1 MGASESIQKRP
12 RETRDAPDIE
22 SETPLERPPPEAPPA
37 TNTGSSL
44 NTTTGTDSTSTSV
57 TDPITNITIQFN
69 TDTGSSPKRT
79 PSADPKNPIRCRK
92 SRLKKK
98 AKEKEEHKELLECLE
113 KQRELKAH
121 EADLK
126 NTGSSA
132 ARDAVSNSK
141 PLKIKILDKPC
152 GSFGSNNDDNIIDIV
167 TKSELMDASQKITK
181 AAKWRSSDEF
191 EFKFDVQPLQPSDE
205 KIVKTRKSVKNSR
218 EKKKAVDALKVRMT
232 EILNAENIALEANI
246 KQLQQSQAL
255 LAQQHQQQLQQNYG
269 PPTQA
274 QQPPS
279 QAQPQQQDQVEQSGA
294 SAGVQ
299 TIRVNQQQ
307 PQVIQLQ
314 PQQQQQPQPQVF
326 QPQPQQQQQQAQPH
340 HQMQQ
345 PGAAAGPPRG
355 IQIFQQIT
363 TPAGE
368 IYQIPVQLNA
378 EQFQMIRAQMIEG
391 AGSLQPIVTHTA
403 PIQTQLAQPAQTCQ
417 TIQFQGGQQAY
428 YVQQQY

>member
-1 MGASESIQKRP
+1 MGCAMS
-12 RETRDAPDIE
+12 
-22 SETPLERPPPEAPPA
+22 
-37 TNTGSSL
+37 
-44 NTTTGTDSTSTSV
+44 
-57 TDPITNITIQFN
+57 
-69 TDTGSSPKRT
+69 
-79 PSADPKNPIRCRK
+79 
-92 SRLKKK
+92 
-98 AKEKEEHKELLECLE
+98 
-113 KQRELKAH
+113 
-121 EADLK
+121 
-126 NTGSSA
+126 
-132 ARDAVSNSK
+132 SNS
-141 PLKIKILDKPC
+141 C
-152 GSFGSNNDDNIIDIV
+152 CFFGSNNDDNIIDIV

-205 KIVKTRKSVKNSR
+205 KIVKTRKSVRNCR

-299 TIRVNQQQ
+299 TITVSQQQ
-307 PQVIQLQ
+307 PQLIQL
-314 PQQQQQPQPQVF
+314 
-326 QPQPQQQQQQAQPH
+326 QPQQQQQQAQPH

-378 EQFQMIRAQMIEG
+378 
-391 AGSLQPIVTHTA
+391 
-403 PIQTQLAQPAQTCQ
+403 
-417 TIQFQGGQQAY
+417 
-428 YVQQQY
+428 

>member
-1 MGASESIQKRP
+1 MGDSKATPDSHTTSVIQGDTDGGIPIFDENICEPFTITNQVCTDGSVPQTPPARAPFKRAAPAPKDSEASESIQKRP

-22 SETPLERPPPEAPPA
+22 SETPLERPPLEAAPA
-37 TNTGSSL
+37 TNTGSSP
-44 NTTTGTDSTSTSV
+44 NTTTDTDSTSTSV
-57 TDPITNITIQFN
+57 TDPFANITIQIN
-69 TDTGSSPKRT
+69 TDTGSSPKT
-79 PSADPKNPIRCRK
+79 TSSADPKNPIRCRK

-113 KQRELKAH
+113 KQRELKAA

-126 NTGSSA
+126 NPGSSA
-132 ARDAVSNSK
+132 ARDAVSKSK
-141 PLKIKILDKPC
+141 PLKIKILDEPC

-246 KQLQQSQAL
+246 KQIQQSQAL
-255 LAQQHQQQLQQNYG
+255 LAQQ
-269 PPTQA
+269 
-274 QQPPS
+274 PPS
-279 QAQPQQQDQVEQSGA
+279 QDQPQQQDQVEQSGA

-326 QPQPQQQQQQAQPH
+326 QPQPQQQQQAQPH
-340 HQMQQ
+340 HQ
-345 PGAAAGPPRG
+345 
-355 IQIFQQIT
+355 
-363 TPAGE
+363 
-368 IYQIPVQLNA
+368 
-378 EQFQMIRAQMIEG
+378 
-391 AGSLQPIVTHTA
+391 
-403 PIQTQLAQPAQTCQ
+403 
-417 TIQFQGGQQAY
+417 
-428 YVQQQY
+428 